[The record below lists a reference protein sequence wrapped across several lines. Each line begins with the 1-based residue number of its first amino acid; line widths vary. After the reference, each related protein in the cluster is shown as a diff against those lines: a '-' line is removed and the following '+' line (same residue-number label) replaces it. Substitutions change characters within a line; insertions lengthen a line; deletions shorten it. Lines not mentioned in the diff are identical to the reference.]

1 MLDSAAIA
9 QGEFAVIAVLADAVQ
24 ARVVSA
30 ESLAAALGSRT
41 KLAHRPLVTAVLA
54 DLSDGTDSVLEHGY
68 LTRVERPHGLPGA
81 VVRRRSPGCGR
92 TTTSSTSRPRWWWS
106 STRDF
111 HSLAHDRYAD
121 LARDAAAA
129 AAGHLTVR
137 WGWGQVFHTPCETAA
152 RMADLL
158 RQRGWV
164 ARDVARGAEHD
175 GRFESPGDSNLPVSE
190 EKRQR

>member
-68 LTRVERPHGLPGA
+68 LTRVERPHGLPRGRRQA
-81 VVRRRSPGCGR
+81 TIPGMRAHHDVLYEQAKVVVELDG
-92 TTTSSTSRPRWWWS
+92 
-106 STRDF
+106 RDF

-164 ARDVARGAEHD
+164 GVAR
-175 GRFESPGDSNLPVSE
+175 RCP
-190 EKRQR
+190 RCRT